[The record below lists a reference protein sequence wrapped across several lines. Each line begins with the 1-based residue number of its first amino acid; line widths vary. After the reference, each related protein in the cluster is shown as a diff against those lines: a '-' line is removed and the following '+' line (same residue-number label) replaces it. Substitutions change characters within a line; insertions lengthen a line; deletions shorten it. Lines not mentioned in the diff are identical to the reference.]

1 MKTNNMQFLK
11 RLGWNGGKLVW
22 RVFMILLPVVLYS
35 LWQAL
40 KNVFLHLD
48 THEQEQ
54 EDYGVYADGTPWVE
68 NIEHES
74 WEAIYG
80 EDVYRI

>member
-48 THEQEQ
+48 THEQEK
-54 EDYGVYADGTPWVE
+54 EEYGHYLNGAPWDSNVSDGQ
-68 NIEHES
+68 
-74 WEAIYG
+74 WEAYYG
-80 EDVYRI
+80 EDPYKI

>member
-11 RLGWNGGKLVW
+11 RLGWNGGKLLW

-40 KNVFLHLD
+40 ANLFRQLD
-48 THEQEQ
+48 FDQE
-54 EDYGVYADGTPWVE
+54 EGVYHDGTPMPHNTSHPDWPL
-68 NIEHES
+68 H
-74 WEAIYG
+74 WGDYY
-80 EDVYRI
+80 EDYY